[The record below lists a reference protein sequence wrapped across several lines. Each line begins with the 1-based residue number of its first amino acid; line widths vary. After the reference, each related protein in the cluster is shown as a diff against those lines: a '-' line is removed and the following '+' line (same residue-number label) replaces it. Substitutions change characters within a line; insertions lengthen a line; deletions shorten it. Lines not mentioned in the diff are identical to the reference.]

1 MSFNTTSHFPG
12 SNGKENITGQPSLGL
27 QIKRLEYACLC
38 MKIWRS
44 HLYLFQEGN
53 AVGRVNYLVR
63 WPPHRK
69 SDSLQ
74 YLWGDGRNSYPLN
87 ETICFPQS
95 PSFGVPHTHS
105 PMSALLSLVIY
116 IYIWSSNNTIFLIH
130 IFSESLDIFFLC
142 KHAFTHILS
151 SLTSYRKFH
160 LTLVPGNC
168 GLPLLSMLASKQ
180 HGPLFS
186 TSLLLG
192 AARIYSLPVLFFLG
206 HTNKTVLEFP
216 SEPVSKFFCSQD

>member
-1 MSFNTTSHFPG
+1 MMSFNTTSHFPG

-74 YLWGDGRNSYPLN
+74 YLWGDGRNSYPFN
-87 ETICFPQS
+87 ETIHFPQS

-105 PMSALLSLVIY
+105 PTSALLSLVIY
-116 IYIWSSNNTIFLIH
+116 IKLKQHNFSDPYLFWKPRH
-130 IFSESLDIFFLC
+130 IFLC
-142 KHAFTHILS
+142 KHAFTDILS

-192 AARIYSLPVLFFLG
+192 AARIYNLPVLFFLG
-206 HTNKTVLEFP
+206 HTNETVLEFP